1 MNSSFFLQLVQ
12 QELDRA
18 LSPIKLTAS
27 NISKLEFQP
36 TIYQSQHRLWIHA
49 LDHLGVWFDKDGHG
63 VELVLVTDQVY
74 HREHFLPVAT
84 FALGVCLTLQ
94 GQIALHA
101 NGVGFGG
108 GALGFVGDS
117 GQGKSTLTAHALL
130 QGTQLLTDDVLI
142 VDEQAMAQPGYP
154 RLKLLPETSAQL
166 GLTALQ
172 LQGLKMHYQ
181 PEHLGA
187 HLQLSPLPLKGLFL
201 LDGSDDGTI
210 TAESV
215 PPSQAVFELLSH
227 SYHTVL
233 SNFLVDAG
241 QPPLPEDQVLLDAY
255 IRLVSQVPVRRL
267 RYPRDF
273 MRLPEVFALV
283 VSHL

>member
-1 MNSSFFLQLVQ
+1 VRK
-12 QELDRA
+12 ELARA

-27 NISKLEFQP
+27 TVPKFELQSTAQKSK
-36 TIYQSQHRLWIHA
+36 HRLWIHA
-49 LDHLGVWFDKDGHG
+49 LDHLGIWFDWDGRA
-63 VELVLVTDQVY
+63 VELVLITDQVY
-74 HREHFLPVAT
+74 GQEHFLPVAT
-84 FALGVCLTLQ
+84 FALGACLTLQ

-101 NGVGFGG
+101 NGVSFRG

-130 QGTQLLTDDVLI
+130 QGAHLLTDDVFV
-142 VDEQAMAQPGYP
+142 VDDQAMAQPGYP
-154 RLKLLPETSAQL
+154 RLKLLPETSTQL
-166 GLTALQ
+166 GLAALQ
-172 LQGLKMHYQ
+172 LQGHKMHYQ

-187 HLQLSPLPLKGLFL
+187 HLQLGALPLKGLFL
-201 LDGSDDGTI
+201 LDRSDDDTI
-210 TAESV
+210 TAEPV
-215 PPSQAVFELLSH
+215 PPSQAVFELLTH

-233 SNFLVDAG
+233 SNFLVESG
-241 QPPLPEDQVLLDAY
+241 QPPLPEDQALLDAY

-273 MRLPEVFALV
+273 ARLPEVFALV